1 MPAEKCMMKRA
12 VSLFLCAAVCAGACA
27 FAAGCGEKKTGGG
40 DGYVQSESIDLF
52 PKPDEGYAGDPIPF
66 YDGENLN
73 VYYIHDARSWNDG
86 YFHPW
91 NLFRTNNFYEW
102 EDMGRVIAG
111 NYNDKA
117 NQDYGIGTGTV
128 LEGHDGKYHA
138 FYTGWNGYPQADV
151 EFTEKV
157 QHAVS
162 DDLIHWTKIPEDGF
176 YGGVDDFRDPH
187 VVWVPED
194 NCYWMLVSTWRGF
207 GDYTAVLKW
216 YKSEDLSDWE
226 YAGIFYDDAVN
237 GDFMECPTLM
247 QYNGYWYLSYFQKAV
262 DGTNARVTR
271 YVYKK
276 DLSDPE
282 WIRPEVDYFDGAGL
296 SAARLVACGDKLVTV
311 GWIGTKISDWDEGLF
326 TWAGNLAVHELR
338 QRSDGSLYVVPVE
351 GVLGALS
358 HETGY
363 APAYTGDA
371 VTYKDGNISFGESDR
386 FQYLLFEEMRGEAL
400 KTQFTLSSEGGKA
413 GLTFARGDTGYG
425 EVCIEFDFEEGLI
438 SFFNT
443 KPTLTDPLFSDVAS
457 QAVVALP
464 AAKDGKYACT
474 MLSQGECLT
483 LYVND
488 EIALSTRIY
497 DLTGYGFGFYAAGQK
512 AEVSAL
518 KFYH

>member
-1 MPAEKCMMKRA
+1 MLKKII
-12 VSLFLCAAVCAGACA
+12 SLALCAAVCTGI
-27 FAAGCGEKKTGGG
+27 FALAGCGEKTDGGKTD
-40 DGYVQSESIDLF
+40 DGYVQSESINLF

-73 VYYIHDARSWNDG
+73 VYYIHDARGWNDG

-91 NLFRTNNFYEW
+91 NLYRTNNFYEW
-102 EDMGRVIAG
+102 EDLGRVIEG

-128 LEGHDGKYHA
+128 LKGNDGRYHA

-162 DDLIHWTKIPEDGF
+162 DDLINWTKIPEDGF

-207 GDYTAVLKW
+207 GDYKAVLKW
-216 YKSEDLSDWE
+216 YKSTDLSHWE

-237 GDFMECPTLM
+237 GDFMECPTLIK
-247 QYNGYWYLSYFQKAV
+247 YNGYWYLSYFQKAV

-276 DLSDPE
+276 NLSDAE
-282 WIRPEVDYFDGAGL
+282 WIRPEADYFDGAGL
-296 SAARLVACGDKLVTV
+296 SAARLVQCGDKLVTV
-311 GWIGTKISDWDEGLF
+311 GWIGTKISDWDPGLF

-338 QRSDGSLYVVPVE
+338 QREDGSLYVVPIDSMT
-351 GVLGALS
+351 GALT
-358 HETGY
+358 HETQY
-363 APAYTGDA
+363 ETTYTGESVKYSGGTA
-371 VTYKDGNISFGESDR
+371 TFSESDR
-386 FQYLLFEEMRGEAL
+386 FQYLLFEDMREEAL
-400 KTQFTLSSEGGKA
+400 KTQFTLKAESGKA
-413 GLTFARGDTGYG
+413 GLTFARASTGYG
-425 EVCIEFDFEEGLI
+425 EVCIGFDLDAGLL

-443 KPTLTDPLFSDVAS
+443 KPTLTDTAAS

-464 AAKDGKYACT
+464 AAKDGGYECT
-474 MLSQGECLT
+474 MISQGECLT
-483 LYVND
+483 LYVNGQ
-488 EIALSTRIY
+488 IALSTRIY
-497 DLTGYGFGFYAAGQK
+497 NLTGYEFGLYASG
-512 AEVSAL
+512 ESAVFSDL
-518 KFYH
+518 KFFN